1 MKLLN
6 VPLILAMVSCARS
19 PGPVTPQTPVERQML
34 GLLQKF
40 DRWDDDGDGELDS
53 TEISQGIKSLKGKP
67 QQVNY
72 TAAKVIEFYDTSHNG
87 KVSLAEAQAGYR
99 RADEVGGRFQN

>member
-6 VPLILAMVSCARS
+6 VPLILGMISCAS
-19 PGPVTPQTPVERQML
+19 GLGPVTPQTPVERQML

-53 TEISQGIKSLKGKP
+53 SEINQGIQSAKGKP

-72 TAAKVIEFYDTSHNG
+72 TAAGVIKFYDTNHND
-87 KVSLAEAQAGYR
+87 KVSLAEAQAGYS
-99 RADEVGGRFQN
+99 RAGEVENQLGR

>member
-6 VPLILAMVSCARS
+6 VPLILGIVSCARG

-40 DRWDDDGDGELDS
+40 DRWDYDGDGELDS
-53 TEISQGIKSLKGKP
+53 SEISQGIKSTKGKP
-67 QQVNY
+67 QEVNH
-72 TAAKVIEFYDTSHNG
+72 TAAGVIKFYDTSLNG
-87 KVSLAEAQAGYR
+87 KVSLTEAQAGYS
-99 RADEVGGRFQN
+99 RADEAENQLRK